1 MRKAGGSSESP
12 AFLKNYL
19 QKPKGG
25 FPMSSLALSG
35 NQDHDQSKSP
45 FDSIKRID
53 REGCEYWMARELMKL
68 LGYVKW
74 QRFEDAIERSKIS
87 LKNSN
92 GNPDEHFTHL
102 PGAVSGK
109 GRFGDNYKLSRYA
122 AYLLAMNG
130 DPRKPEIAQAQ
141 SYFVVKT
148 REAETVIPQQHDEL
162 EALRLQVRIAEAQ
175 ASSIKDQRFVLE
187 SSASIVTIHG
197 AGMLAL
203 IQGRPEAVVRETE
216 TQFESVVMNEDG
228 KQLAVFR
235 GKSLAQLGKELKFK
249 SGKEL
254 EKWLESCG
262 HDHLI
267 SKAMRPV
274 QTDYIPAESVE
285 LVRELWANQKGDRQ
299 MIIGE

>member
-1 MRKAGGSSESP
+1 MG
-12 AFLKNYL
+12 
-19 QKPKGG
+19 
-25 FPMSSLALSG
+25 SLALSG
-35 NQDHDQSKSP
+35 NQDHNQSKSP
-45 FDSIKRID
+45 FDSIKRLD
-53 REGCEYWMARELMKL
+53 REGHEYWLARELMGL
-68 LGYVKW
+68 LGYK
-74 QRFEDAIERSKIS
+74 QYRRFAEAIDRAILSQQNAGNSVSKDFLPEVAKTSGRPQEDC
-87 LKNSN
+87 
-92 GNPDEHFTHL
+92 
-102 PGAVSGK
+102 
-109 GRFGDNYKLSRYA
+109 KLSRYA
-122 AYLLAMNG
+122 CYLVAMNG

-175 ASSIKDQRFVLE
+175 ASSMKDQRFVLE

-274 QTDYIPAESVE
+274 QTDYIPTESVE